1 MSADLEDSTEF
12 KENGSDGSEPAHP
25 EVVFWGANGRPM
37 FSLFSVLI
45 SVLLWGGVSS
55 AEQGGAVFTEHHVKV
70 TVAMEGEGFMCP
82 FLTPQFIDFL
92 ESRSHW
98 VHVEPVDSQIQYA
111 QSLGLAWSQEE
122 VSAILVDIGYPEGG
136 AVFLEWDTVAVLP
149 TKPQP

>member
-1 MSADLEDSTEF
+1 
-12 KENGSDGSEPAHP
+12 
-25 EVVFWGANGRPM
+25 
-37 FSLFSVLI
+37 
-45 SVLLWGGVSS
+45 
-55 AEQGGAVFTEHHVKV
+55 
-70 TVAMEGEGFMCP
+70 MCP

-111 QSLGLAWSQEE
+111 QSLGLVWSQEE